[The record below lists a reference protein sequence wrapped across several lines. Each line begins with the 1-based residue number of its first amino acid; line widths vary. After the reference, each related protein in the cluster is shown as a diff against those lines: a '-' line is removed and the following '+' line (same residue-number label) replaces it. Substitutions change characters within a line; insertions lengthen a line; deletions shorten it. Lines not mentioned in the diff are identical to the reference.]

1 MTQKLKDM
9 SRKTTST
16 KPKRRYNC
24 MIPDSLKRQIV
35 NLYITKQRTERSL
48 AAEFNVSCPTIQFWT
63 HKFAASNPEILRSRP
78 DATRPDAT
86 AAEAAVAKPTLSTI
100 PPAAMEQYK
109 PLENLPDDPEEL
121 KKIIEELHYKVHSR
135 DVMIDIAEEMF
146 GIQIKKKLG
155 PKR

>member
-1 MTQKLKDM
+1 MLRN
-9 SRKTTST
+9 SAPT
-16 KPKRRYNC
+16 KQKRRYNC
-24 MIPDSLKRQIV
+24 LIPDSLKRQIV
-35 NLYITKQRTERSL
+35 HLYITNQRTKKSL
-48 AAEFNVSCPTIQFWT
+48 ATEFNVSGRTIQFWIR
-63 HKFAASNPEILRSRP
+63 KFAASNPEILRSRP
-78 DATRPDAT
+78 DAT
-86 AAEAAVAKPTLSTI
+86 AASAAVAKPTLSTI

>member
-1 MTQKLKDM
+1 
-9 SRKTTST
+9 
-16 KPKRRYNC
+16 

-63 HKFAASNPEILRSRP
+63 HKFAASNPETVLTRPDATRP

-86 AAEAAVAKPTLSTI
+86 AAEAAVAHPTLSTI

>member
-9 SRKTTST
+9 LRNSAPT
-16 KPKRRYNC
+16 KQKRRYNC
-24 MIPDSLKRQIV
+24 LIPDSLKRQIV
-35 NLYITKQRTERSL
+35 HLYITNQRTKKSL
-48 AAEFNVSCPTIQFWT
+48 ATEFNVSGRTIQFWIR
-63 HKFAASNPEILRSRP
+63 KFAASNPEILRSRP
-78 DATRPDAT
+78 DAT
-86 AAEAAVAKPTLSTI
+86 AASAAVAKPTLSTI

>member
-1 MTQKLKDM
+1 M

-86 AAEAAVAKPTLSTI
+86 AASAAVAKP
-100 PPAAMEQYK
+100 QYK

>member
-9 SRKTTST
+9 PRNPAPT
-16 KPKRRYNC
+16 KQKRRYNC
-24 MIPDSLKRQIV
+24 LIPDLLKRQIV
-35 NLYITKQRTERSL
+35 HLYITNQRTQKSL
-48 AAEFNVSCPTIQFWT
+48 ATEFNVSGRTIQFWIR
-63 HKFAASNPEILRSRP
+63 KFAASNPEIVRSRP

-86 AAEAAVAKPTLSTI
+86 AASAAVAKPTLSTI

>member
-1 MTQKLKDM
+1 MRSYKLIDRDSEVLRRLVLQEKNH
-9 SRKTTST
+9 RKQAILQSYIS
-16 KPKRRYNC
+16 KKR
-24 MIPDSLKRQIV
+24 PVSQIAKENRV
-35 NLYITKQRTERSL
+35 DAK
-48 AAEFNVSCPTIQFWT
+48 TIYKWLRIFT
-63 HKFAASNPEILRSRP
+63 ASNPEILRSRP

-155 PKR
+155 SKR

>member
-1 MTQKLKDM
+1 
-9 SRKTTST
+9 
-16 KPKRRYNC
+16 

-48 AAEFNVSCPTIQFWT
+48 AAEFNVSCATIQFWT
-63 HKFAASNPEILRSRP
+63 HKFAASNPETVL
-78 DATRPDAT
+78 TRPDAT
-86 AAEAAVAKPTLSTI
+86 AASAAVAHPTLSTI

-135 DVMIDIAEEMF
+135 DVMIDIAVEMF
-146 GIQIKKKLG
+146 GIKFKNLG
-155 PKR
+155 TKE

>member
-1 MTQKLKDM
+1 MDKYKLINRDSEVLHRLVAQEKD
-9 SRKTTST
+9 
-16 KPKRRYNC
+16 PFKRAVLQC
-24 MIPDSLKRQIV
+24 
-35 NLYITKQRTERSL
+35 YIDKTKQVPQIAKDFRIGPWRIYDWL
-48 AAEFNVSCPTIQFWT
+48 RI
-63 HKFAASNPEILRSRP
+63 FAASNPEILRSRP

-86 AAEAAVAKPTLSTI
+86 AASAAVAKPTLSTI

>member
-1 MTQKLKDM
+1 
-9 SRKTTST
+9 
-16 KPKRRYNC
+16 

-63 HKFAASNPEILRSRP
+63 HKFAASNPEILRSRPDATRP

>member
-78 DATRPDAT
+78 DAT
-86 AAEAAVAKPTLSTI
+86 AASAAVAKPTLSTI

>member
-16 KPKRRYNC
+16 KPTRRYNC

-63 HKFAASNPEILRSRP
+63 HKFAASNPEILRSH
-78 DATRPDAT
+78 PDAT
-86 AAEAAVAKPTLSTI
+86 AAEAAVAHPTLSTI

>member
-1 MTQKLKDM
+1 M
-9 SRKTTST
+9 SRSASWSSSC
-16 KPKRRYNC
+16 RRRGAH
-24 MIPDSLKRQIV
+24 PASAPPLPR
-35 NLYITKQRTERSL
+35 RARSHSP
-48 AAEFNVSCPTIQFWT
+48 AGPVF
-63 HKFAASNPEILRSRP
+63 
-78 DATRPDAT
+78 
-86 AAEAAVAKPTLSTI
+86 AKPTLSTI